1 MHIGAIFG
9 AILVVGCSFVWFLFA
24 VKDLKISKGL
34 FLSLISLILLGIVV
48 FGYFFEAIGDKLDL
62 SRHYDLLNKMREG
75 GWNYAQNESQYK
87 SLYVYNTFAYI
98 IAVSGEYALLQ
109 TIPLII
115 DCCIFLYIY
124 LDVVKR
130 HHSDSNFI
138 SAKDSLFVFFLW
150 IATFGLKLAIIGI
163 RCVLAVALCA
173 LAIYQ
178 ECIRGKHKIFS
189 LLLYLAAI
197 FTHNFAVLIII
208 IRVLSRLKFKKT
220 LAVVALFVMLFGN
233 TIFEL
238 LRNITTNDYLRFI
251 FTRLMQT
258 FDKFKVG
265 SNVASTSGT
274 AFVLMWGG
282 FVLITVYLIYVSV
295 YTKTFYP
302 RENLLNKKDAKSFLK
317 VCDLCYTIGLLGL
330 PMFFNYLYMERY
342 MYIIAWAFLM
352 IGYYYVKAVDGQ
364 TQRRTL
370 NFSITVFAVL
380 ISSFVLFFND
390 IYQIMVNYIGF
401 YFLGM

>member
-48 FGYFFEAIGDKLDL
+48 FGYYYKPSGDLV
-62 SRHYDLLNKMREG
+62 RHYDLLDKMREG

-115 DCCIFLYIY
+115 DCSIFLYIY

-130 HHSDSNFI
+130 HNSESNFI

-150 IATFGLKLAIIGI
+150 IATFGLKLAITGI

-178 ECIRGKHKIFS
+178 ECIRDKHKISSF
-189 LLLYLAAI
+189 LLYIAAI
-197 FTHNFAVLIII
+197 FTHNFAIWVII
-208 IRVLSRLKFKKT
+208 IRIISRLKFKKI
-220 LAVVALFVMLFGN
+220 L
-233 TIFEL
+233 TITVLVFLLCGENVFDF
-238 LRNITTNDYLRFI
+238 LRNNTANNYVRFI

-282 FVLITVYLIYVSV
+282 FVLITAYLIYVSV

-380 ISSFVLFFND
+380 VSSFVLFFND
-390 IYQIMVNYIGF
+390 VYMFMANYVGF

>member
-48 FGYFFEAIGDKLDL
+48 FGYFYKPSGDLV
-62 SRHYDLLNKMREG
+62 RHYELLDKMREG

-115 DCCIFLYIY
+115 DCGIFLYIY

-150 IATFGLKLAIIGI
+150 IATFGLKLAITGI

-178 ECIRGKHKIFS
+178 ECIRNKHKISSF
-189 LLLYLAAI
+189 LLYISAI
-197 FTHNFAVLIII
+197 FTHNFASLVII
-208 IRVLSRLKFKKT
+208 IRIISRLRFKKT

-238 LRNITTNDYLRFI
+238 LRNITTNDYLRFV
-251 FTRLMQT
+251 FARLMDT
-258 FDKFKVG
+258 FDVFKMG
-265 SNVASTSGT
+265 SDVSSTSGT

-282 FVLITVYLIYVSV
+282 FVLITAYLIYVSI
-295 YTKTFYP
+295 YTKTFYQ
-302 RENLLNKKDAKSFLK
+302 RENLLNKKDVKSFLK

-330 PMFFNYLYMERY
+330 PMFFNYLYMERF
-342 MYIIAWAFLM
+342 MYIIAWAFLF

-364 TQRRTL
+364 MRKRTL

-390 IYQIMVNYIGF
+390 IYQIMANYVGF